1 LFVSSVEPISEKEG
15 NIAEVAK
22 MHKLD
27 LEDRV
32 SKYGL
37 NPVSMGFFGGII
49 DFNKMNFL
57 ARKGMEMAF
66 KEPLKK
72 HAFKE
77 FAPGAYDLRDWD
89 KIRKWTKELAK
100 KISE

>member
-1 LFVSSVEPISEKEG
+1 
-15 NIAEVAK
+15 

-32 SKYGL
+32 VKYGL
-37 NPVSMGFFGGII
+37 KPVSMGFFGGII

-57 ARKGMEMAF
+57 TRKGMEIAF

-72 HAFKE
+72 HAFRE
-77 FAPGAYDLRDWD
+77 TAPGSYDLRDWD
-89 KIRKWTKELAK
+89 KIHNWARELAK
-100 KISE
+100 KALE